1 MKRVLLVD
9 IRGLQGA
16 GAAVRG
22 IGQHCHAMLRA
33 APAELRRDF
42 EIVGLVDPAMP
53 PPDAGA
59 LDGLD
64 AVRADPYDASR
75 RPGIFLNPAPMF
87 FSAAPL
93 RRVLGSPLLRR
104 AAVVLDF
111 IPHDFPRLYLAD
123 PRVRRAYYQRLAA
136 LRRYHAFLAISRPVA
151 RRLDAL
157 LAGRGAD
164 ATVTGVAVRDALI
177 PRAAPPGF
185 AARDSLLV
193 VAGDD
198 PRKNPEVAVRAHGA
212 SLALGAA
219 GLALAIA
226 GIHEPAARLRLAGLH
241 RAAGGDPALLRFL
254 PRMAD
259 GELAEAYARAR
270 LVIAPSRAEG
280 FSLPIVEALANGA
293 PVLASDDPAQAELIA
308 DPADRFGPDDSGR
321 LGAALERCALDPA
334 CWSATLARQAPVWRN
349 FTEAAVAARFW
360 EPIAAF
366 AEMRPPFVARGA
378 RPRIAFL
385 SPLPPTPSGCADHS
399 AALLAELA
407 RRAEIT
413 AFSDTRDPILP
424 GGVGF
429 GGRADPPVM
438 RSPKFDA
445 IVAVLGNSPFHVT
458 ETRLLLEYGAAAI
471 LHDARLIDLYRS
483 CFGEGR
489 ARGVA
494 AAELGRDVTQ
504 AELEAWTRDQAA
516 MPVRLLG
523 EVADAAS
530 PLIVHARET
539 QQFIAAHHGIAAR
552 FLPFAPYRLP
562 DPASLTPAGRAAAR
576 ARLGTGPEPRLIAS
590 FGHIHGD
597 KEPQQLIEA
606 FAALGSAHASRF
618 ALVGSGNPTLIAG
631 LREQAVSLGIDLA
644 IDADQVPEPV
654 YRDYLAAADVAVQ
667 LRRAPPGSISGAL
680 MDAIAAGIPSVA
692 AATLAEAIEPPGYVR
707 VVPDDADAG
716 TISTAIG
723 RALEQDRAGIAE
735 ARADFLERRGM
746 GRYASLLIEAVL
758 S

>member
-1 MKRVLLVD
+1 
-9 IRGLQGA
+9 
-16 GAAVRG
+16 
-22 IGQHCHAMLRA
+22 MLA
-33 APAELRRDF
+33 APQAEDF
-42 EIVGLVDPAMP
+42 AVTFLLDPALP
-53 PPDAGA
+53 PLAPDFAA
-59 LDGLD
+59 LCE
-64 AVRADPYDASR
+64 AVTMAPYEFAR
-75 RPGIFLNPAPMF
+75 HGGIFLQPAPMSF
-87 FSAAPL
+87 PPARIAGLLGAASV
-93 RRVLGSPLLRR
+93 RGV
-104 AAVVLDF
+104 AVVLDF
-111 IPHDFPRLYLAD
+111 IPFDWPDLYLRESRA
-123 PRVRRAYYQRLAA
+123 RRDYAAGLAA
-136 LRRYHAFLAISRPVA
+136 LRRYDRFLPISAATEKRLHALVPASV
-151 RRLDAL
+151 
-157 LAGRGAD
+157 GRSD
-164 ATVTGVAVRDALI
+164 VTGVAMRPGLI
-177 PRAAPPGF
+177 RERSLQGF
-185 AARDSLLV
+185 ADRAGIVV

-198 PRKNPEVAVRAHGA
+198 PRKNPELVVC
-212 SLALGAA
+212 
-219 GLALAIA
+219 A
-226 GIHEPAARLRLAGLH
+226 GIGAPLFFIGIHDAATRARLAALH
-241 RAAGGDPALLRFL
+241 EAAGGSADALRFA
-254 PRMAD
+254 PRLTDA
-259 GELAEAYARAR
+259 ELAGVYVQAR

-280 FSLPIVEALANGA
+280 FSLPIVEAMAQGT
-293 PVLASDDPAQAELIA
+293 PVLAAAEPAQAELIA
-308 DPADRFGPDDSGR
+308 EAEDRFAPDDATALGR
-321 LGAALERCALDPA
+321 LARALLADEGEWRKVQ
-334 CWSATLARQAPVWRN
+334 ARQDKVWRR
-349 FTEAAVAARFW
+349 FTIDEVAARFW
-360 EPIAAF
+360 EPIAAL

-445 IVAVLGNSPFHVT
+445 IIAVLGNSPFHVT

-618 ALVGSGNPTLIAG
+618 AMVGSGNPTLIAG

-654 YRDYLAAADVAVQ
+654 YQDYLVGADVAVQ

-716 TISTAIG
+716 TIATAIG

-735 ARADFLERRGM
+735 ARADFLDRRGM